1 MIVFLMEDAN
11 EKNITTNQTHLPTFN
26 SNHTVEPTISPI
38 KNEEILSSS
47 RYDTTGGNITTNQ
60 SHSPTFNW
68 NHSVDSMKENTTT
81 NQNPSPAFEKNQTV
95 HPTILRT

>member
-1 MIVFLMEDAN
+1 MRHKCSWPKVAVFFLTLSIAFILLFFVFPMDDVIHVFLMEDAN
-11 EKNITTNQTHLPTFN
+11 ETNITTNQTHLPTFN

-60 SHSPTFNW
+60 SHSPTFN
-68 NHSVDSMKENTTT
+68 
-81 NQNPSPAFEKNQTV
+81 
-95 HPTILRT
+95 